1 MTKKSNYGNDNGPTT
16 ETMADS
22 FDKRKA
28 MSDALKW
35 CNENDKSTE
44 FTIEFIADEANCTHD
59 EVVDFL
65 MKN

>member
-1 MTKKSNYGNDNGPTT
+1 MTDP
-16 ETMADS
+16 

-44 FTIEFIADEANCTHD
+44 FTIEFIADEADCTHD